1 MEPVSPGFA
10 FCAVDSASDAIAP
23 FVACTAQLPTSVMGS
38 ATDDWLPTATEA
50 VAVRPP
56 AVALT
61 VARPAPA
68 AAVNRPP
75 ALTLPSE
82 DGVTLQAASAAPR
95 VSGAPPPAVADS
107 VNCCV
112 PPFCRSGWLGL
123 TLRLA
128 AAPATVSGT
137 RDRARPDRPAVRLVP
152 PPVTRARPGG
162 CTEIRAGS
170 AAGLPC
176 ASVAYAAAG
185 SVVPASTVI
194 GRPPLTTARAAG
206 PGEPSVL

>member
-68 AAVNRPP
+68 AAAVNRPP

-128 AAPATVSGT
+128 AEPATVSGT
-137 RDRARPDRPAVRLVP
+137 RERARPAWTVSQPRPDRPAVRLVP

-176 ASVAYAAAG
+176 ASVAYPAAG
-185 SVVPASTVI
+185 
-194 GRPPLTTARAAG
+194 
-206 PGEPSVL
+206 

>member
-1 MEPVSPGFA
+1 MEPASPGFA
-10 FCAVDSASDAIAP
+10 FCAVDSASDAVAP
-23 FVACTAQLPTSVMGS
+23 FVVCTAQLPTSVMGS
-38 ATDDWLPTATEA
+38 ATDDWLPPATEA

-61 VARPAPA
+61 VARPAPAA

-95 VSGAPPPAVADS
+95 GSGAPPPAGAGRA
-107 VNCCV
+107 NCCV

-123 TLRLA
+123 TFRLA

-137 RDRARPDRPAVRLVP
+137 RERARP
-152 PPVTRARPGG
+152 
-162 CTEIRAGS
+162 
-170 AAGLPC
+170 
-176 ASVAYAAAG
+176 
-185 SVVPASTVI
+185 
-194 GRPPLTTARAAG
+194 
-206 PGEPSVL
+206 